1 MGTFKNISLHEK
13 EIVMKNTVKKI
24 LALVFAVAMICTMAV
39 PAFAANDETIDVV
52 VTVKN
57 YNGKYESI
65 LVKVDADDATIEEA
79 IKAFSKVNALA
90 DTDVSILGT
99 TGLVNKVGDKK
110 ADQVDAANV
119 FGTGYWAVA
128 VNGKLVAEDLDTV
141 AVEEGDRVV
150 VYWNDPTFGTKL
162 VQVDDS
168 QLAKGVLAFY
178 YYDAE
183 GTKVALEGAEVVLKN
198 ADVTLV
204 DAFTGTT
211 TFVADELGQIWIQPK
226 YLNNE
231 GSTDIAI
238 AAVTIDPLKAADEY
252 DYTTAKMNY
261 YNANLTRNIESVDAI
276 TYGIDVADMY
286 ADAEA
291 TGDMTMVYVLVAAAA
306 VVTLAAV
313 VVMKKKAVKAN

>member
-1 MGTFKNISLHEK
+1 
-13 EIVMKNTVKKI
+13 MKNTVKKI
-24 LALVFAVAMICTMAV
+24 LALVFVVAMICTMAV
-39 PAFAANDETIDVV
+39 PAFASNETIDVV
-52 VTVKN
+52 VTVKD
-57 YNGKYESI
+57 YDGCAESYT
-65 LVKVDADDATIEEA
+65 VKVDADDATIEEA
-79 IKAFSKVNALA
+79 VKAFNKVNTLA

-99 TGLVNKVGDKK
+99 TGLVNKVGGKK
-110 ADQVDAANV
+110 ADQVDTANV

-150 VYWNDPTFGTKL
+150 VYWNDPTFDTKL

-168 QLAKGVLAFY
+168 QLEKGVLAFY

-198 ADVTLV
+198 AGVALV
-204 DAFTGTT
+204 DAFTNTT

-231 GSTDIAI
+231 TSVGSTDIAI
-238 AAVTIDPLKAADEY
+238 VAVTIDPLKAADEY
-252 DYTTAKMNY
+252 DYTAAKMNY
-261 YNANLTRNIESVDAI
+261 YNANLTRNIESVDAVNYPI
-276 TYGIDVADMY
+276 VVADMY